1 MKILEIIPQ
10 LGQGGAE
17 RFVVDLCNELSKDH
31 KIVLVVLHS
40 LDKTGFFCEELCDR
54 VELIS
59 MNKKRGM
66 DLGLLFRLSRL
77 IRRQKPDIVHTHLRA
92 ISYSTV
98 AFFLKGDIK
107 FIHTIHSDAVKE
119 AGNGISKWCRKFAFR
134 TRRVHPVTISGES
147 QRSFTDFYHLKSSLI
162 YNGRP
167 AYNDAIDI
175 SRVSAELAALK
186 QNKDARLIVNVARI
200 QQAKN
205 QVELAKAVISLNKE
219 RGPIELAIIGNV
231 DDLQI
236 EKKIKRL
243 DSPYVHLLGTRTNPR
258 DYMRAADAFC
268 LSSIYEGMPI
278 TLIESFSVGT
288 IPICTSV
295 GGIKN
300 MIQDGFNG
308 LLACSPSQKGIEA
321 VLKRFLDC
329 SESQINDMKIASKR
343 SFENYNMVTCCQKYV
358 GLMTYLLNSK
368 IKL

>member
-31 KIVLVVLHS
+31 KIILVVLYS
-40 LDKTGFFCEELCDR
+40 LDKAGFFCEELCDR

-59 MNKKRGM
+59 MNKKKGM
-66 DLGLLFRLSRL
+66 DLGLFFRLNRL
-77 IRRQKPDIVHTHLRA
+77 IHRQRPDIVHTHLRA
-92 ISYSTV
+92 ISYSGL
-98 AFFLKGDIK
+98 AFFLKEDIK

-134 TRRVHPVTISGES
+134 TRRVHPVTISEES
-147 QRSFTDFYHLKSSLI
+147 QQSFADLYHLKSSLI

-175 SRVSAELAALK
+175 SRISAELAALK

-205 QVELAKAVISLNKE
+205 QVELAKAVISLNKKGK
-219 RGPIELAIIGNV
+219 RIELVIIGSV
-231 DDLQI
+231 V
-236 EKKIKRL
+236 EPRL
-243 DSPYVHLLGTRTNPR
+243 EQKLVQLNSPYVHLLGTRTNPR

-288 IPICTSV
+288 IPICTPV
-295 GGIKN
+295 GGIRN
-300 MIQDGFNG
+300 MIQDGVNG
-308 LLACSPSQKGIEA
+308 LLACSPSREDIEA
-321 VLKRFLDC
+321 VLKRFMNYSDP
-329 SESQINDMKIASKR
+329 QINSMKMASKE
-343 SFENYNMVTCCQKYV
+343 SFKNYNMETCCQNYV
-358 GLMTYLLNSK
+358 GLMMNILNSESC
-368 IKL
+368 

>member
-205 QVELAKAVISLNKE
+205 QVELAKAVISLNKMG
-219 RGPIELAIIGNV
+219 RQVELIIIGSV
-231 DDLQI
+231 V
-236 EKKIKRL
+236 EPRL
-243 DSPYVHLLGTRTNPR
+243 EQKLMQLNSPYVHLLGTRTNPR
-258 DYMRAADAFC
+258 DYIRAADAFC

-278 TLIESFSVGT
+278 TLIETFSVGT
-288 IPICTSV
+288 IPICTPV

-300 MIQDGFNG
+300 MIQDGVNG
-308 LLACSPSQKGIEA
+308 LLACGSSQEDLEI
-321 VLKRFLDC
+321 VLERFINC
-329 SESQINDMKIASKR
+329 SDSQINNMRRASKKT
-343 SFENYNMVTCCQKYV
+343 FKNYDIETCCQNYV
-358 GLMTYLLNSK
+358 GLMTDMLNSE
-368 IKL
+368 LC